1 MPASLPKL
9 FDTSPESPRLVG
21 IAKLAAE
28 GAALSDGHNVE
39 YLTIG
44 TRSILNRCTARNMP
58 FTWTVNPYRGCE
70 FACKYCYARYTHEY
84 MELRDPL
91 SFERQI
97 YVKQHVAEQTRRDLK
112 RVKPGEEI
120 AIGTATDPYQPAE
133 RRYRTT
139 RSILEVLA
147 ECRGLNIGIITKSNL
162 ILRDADLLREIDS
175 RSDLGVTLTITTLD
189 TDLARIL
196 EPRAPRPDLRLE
208 TVSKLNL
215 LGIRTGISCAPV
227 IPGITDSPRNL
238 EAVIQAGKQAG
249 ASYLFANPL
258 NLRPGSASEFL
269 PFIEEQFPALA
280 AQYRQRYG
288 KRVYVEKAY
297 QQRIS
302 SLVRALKRK
311 HGLVSRHREVRH
323 DEEEPPIIAAA
334 RDQMSLF

>member
-1 MPASLPKL
+1 MPAVLPKL
-9 FDTSPESPRLVG
+9 FDTSPASPRLIG
-21 IAKLAAE
+21 IAKLASE
-28 GAALSDGHNVE
+28 GAALSEGHNVE

-97 YVKQHVAEQTRRDLK
+97 YVKQHVAEQTRRDLR

-133 RRYRTT
+133 RRYRAT

-147 ECRGLNIGIITKSNL
+147 ECRGLEIGLITKSNL
-162 ILRDADLLREIDS
+162 VLRDAELLREIS
-175 RSDLGVTLTITTLD
+175 QRSKLHVTLTVTTLN
-189 TDLARIL
+189 TELARIL
-196 EPRAPRPDLRLE
+196 EPRAPRPDLRLD
-208 TVSKLNL
+208 TIRQLSL
-215 LGIRTGISCAPV
+215 LGIRAGVSCAPV
-227 IPGITDSPRNL
+227 IPGITDSPRDL
-238 EAVIQAGKQAG
+238 DALVRAARDAG
-249 ASYLFANPL
+249 ASFLFANPL
-258 NLRPGSASEFL
+258 NLRPCSFAVFMPFL
-269 PFIEEQFPALA
+269 EEKFPALV

-288 KRVYVEKAY
+288 KRAYVEKAY

-302 SLVRALKRK
+302 NLARALKRK
-311 HGLVSRHREVRH
+311 HGLVSRHREEPA
-323 DEEEPPIIAAA
+323 EEAPPIIAAA
-334 RDQMSLF
+334 EEQMSLF